1 MSLGSTLQKART
13 NAGLSIDDLAE
24 RTSIR
29 PTVLREFENNDFSKC
44 GGETY
49 ARGHLR
55 NLAHALGTD
64 PVIFLDL
71 YVAEQSIVARP
82 MYDLLVENNVTLA
95 KSEKPRISL
104 KTLAVISGTAVFIA
118 IAGQLIYSNFHSA
131 SKVGPPIS
139 SPTST
144 PSTTPTPT
152 TTPTPSTTPTVG
164 TSTAAV
170 MVQVTAT
177 RGVSWLF
184 VSDGKGTTLFS
195 GNLPQGQSSTFSSG
209 DKVNIRFGNA
219 GAVDVVVNG
228 QAIPSIGAM
237 GEVVDRSFGPNPA
250 N

>member
-139 SPTST
+139 SSTST
-144 PSTTPTPT
+144 PSTTPSPK
-152 TTPTPSTTPTVG
+152 PSTTPTVG

-177 RGVSWLF
+177 RGVTWLF

-250 N
+250 H